1 MGNLAGGQVLAEGVG
16 RNMLGKKA
24 SAQRGFYLSAQHFG
38 VAARDVDMLLGV
50 GHAAGKLL
58 PAVNVLHL
66 IQKEIAF
73 FVAHLALHRQQV
85 VEVCNGELGKALVL
99 KVDVDDLFPIHTG
112 RHQIQHN
119 FIQQRG
125 LARTA
130 QTYQHIIAV
139 FLKLIIARHDLKIT
153 DKFMLVVDDG
163 F

>member
-1 MGNLAGGQVLAEGVG
+1 
-16 RNMLGKKA
+16 MLF
-24 SAQRGFYLSAQHFG
+24 RI
-38 VAARDVDMLLGV
+38 
-50 GHAAGKLL
+50 GHAAGEFF
-58 PAVNVLHL
+58 PTGDVLHL
-66 IQKEIAF
+66 IQKEIALF
-73 FVAHLALHRQQV
+73 IAELDLHRQQV
-85 VEVCNGELGKALVL
+85 VEVRNGELGKALVL

-139 FLKLIIARHDLKIT
+139 FFKLIIARHDLKIT

>member
-1 MGNLAGGQVLAEGVG
+1 MP
-16 RNMLGKKA
+16 GKKA
-24 SAQRGFYLSAQHFG
+24 SAQRCFYLAAQHFG
-38 VAARDVDMLLGV
+38 VASRDVDMLFCIS
-50 GHAAGKLL
+50 HAAGKLL

-66 IQKEIAF
+66 IQKEIAL

-85 VEVCNGELGKALVL
+85 VEVRGGELRQALVL